1 MERGEPRLTRAPC
14 LRLGVYKGSPMA
26 LRCRCRG
33 EPRHCSA
40 PPFPSGATSSVLSTW
55 WLPGADRPATHS
67 GPVVM
72 RSSGTVLIFCFI
84 GFENMLRTG
93 WLSHRIITEE
103 CVVTTF
109 HTRGLLV
116 YKENVTRVSMLPF
129 SRRHPARKP
138 HHRQLGPAV
147 RCTKQRCGPVSLRAP
162 AALALVAQPALA
174 LRSPFLLCFH
184 AWPPCHPPICSVSIR
199 ARSPFV
205 IFPETLLVLG
215 PSGLF
220 EETLQGC
227 ALLSGALVAWCHRLT
242 FLKTFL
248 PPLFSPARWVP
259 SCLPLTPQTSSC
271 LENCTFL
278 NSSPLL

>member
-1 MERGEPRLTRAPC
+1 
-14 LRLGVYKGSPMA
+14 MA

-138 HHRQLGPAV
+138 HHRQLGPCSQVHKAKV
-147 RCTKQRCGPVSLRAP
+147 WPRQPEGPCSPGFGGPASIGLEVSFPPPLPRLATLSPSHLQHLYSGTLPFCHFPRDFACSWAIWSLRGDFAGLCSAQRGTGGLVSP
-162 AALALVAQPALA
+162 SHFFEDILAILVFTCQ
-174 LRSPFLLCFH
+174 
-184 AWPPCHPPICSVSIR
+184 V
-199 ARSPFV
+199 
-205 IFPETLLVLG
+205 G
-215 PSGLF
+215 
-220 EETLQGC
+220 
-227 ALLSGALVAWCHRLT
+227 ALLPSFNTPDKLV
-242 FLKTFL
+242 
-248 PPLFSPARWVP
+248 S
-259 SCLPLTPQTSSC
+259 
-271 LENCTFL
+271 
-278 NSSPLL
+278 